1 MKKADLVA
9 AVAAKANISK
19 KDADAAIAAVVA
31 VVTDALKAGDEVAI
45 ANLGTFK
52 VKERA
57 AREGVNPATGAKI
70 QIAAAKVPAF
80 KAGKALKDAVAK

>member
-1 MKKADLVA
+1 MKKAELVA

-19 KDADAAIAAVVA
+19 KDADAAIAAVAA
-31 VVTDALKAGDEVAI
+31 VVADTLKAGDEVAI
-45 ANLGTFK
+45 AGVGTFK

-70 QIAAAKVPAF
+70 AIAAAKVPAF
-80 KAGKALKDAVAK
+80 KAAKALKDAVK

>member
-1 MKKADLVA
+1 MKKAELVA

-19 KDADAAIAAVVA
+19 KDADAAVAAVAAVVA
-31 VVTDALKAGDEVAI
+31 EALKAGDEVAI
-45 ANLGTFK
+45 TGVGTFK

-70 QIAAAKVPAF
+70 KIDAAKVPAF
-80 KAGKALKDAVAK
+80 KAAKALKDAVK

>member
-1 MKKADLVA
+1 MKKAELVA

-19 KDADAAIAAVVA
+19 KDADAAVAAVAAVVA
-31 VVTDALKAGDEVAI
+31 EALKAGDEVAI
-45 ANLGTFK
+45 AGVGTFK

-70 QIAAAKVPAF
+70 KIAAAKVPAF
-80 KAGKALKDAVAK
+80 KAAKALKDAVK

>member
-1 MKKADLVA
+1 MKKAELVA
-9 AVAAKANISK
+9 AVAAKAELTK
-19 KDADAAIAAVVA
+19 KDAEAAIAAVAA
-31 VVTDALKAGDEVAI
+31 VVTEALKAGDEVAL

-70 QIAAAKVPAF
+70 AIAASKVPAF
-80 KAGKALKDAVAK
+80 KAGQGFKDAIK

>member
-1 MKKADLVA
+1 MKKAELVA

-19 KDADAAIAAVVA
+19 KDADAAVAAVAAVVA
-31 VVTDALKAGDEVAI
+31 EALKAGDEVAL
-45 ANLGTFK
+45 AGVGTFK

-70 QIAAAKVPAF
+70 KIAAAKVPAF
-80 KAGKALKDAVAK
+80 KAAKALKDAVK

>member
-19 KDADAAIAAVVA
+19 KDADAALAAVAAVV
-31 VVTDALKAGDEVAI
+31 TEALKAGDEVAL

-80 KAGKALKDAVAK
+80 KAGKALKDAVK